1 MLRRLHP
8 GWMFLAV
15 LVASPATVLGER
27 IVSAPVTRVEVLLSV
42 APTLSVAVRA
52 TMLEEAAA
60 IWRRQDVAIEWL
72 PAKDDLP
79 RRSNRLRALV
89 VDRPARPHADGPFA
103 VGELVRTSNSHPIA
117 LISIERAERL
127 LASARGAATNEL
139 LAVSEQR
146 LGIVLGR
153 ALAHEIGH
161 FLLGTATHARRGLM
175 RPHFDAVEF
184 TDLRDGIFALDQDAA
199 AWLRTGSAE
208 KFAYASR

>member
-1 MLRRLHP
+1 ML
-8 GWMFLAV
+8 LAV
-15 LVASPATVLGER
+15 LAAGPSTVVAER
-27 IVSAPVTRVEVLLSV
+27 IVSAPATQVEVLLTV
-42 APTLSVAVRA
+42 APTLAASVRA
-52 TMLEEAAA
+52 TLLEEAAA

-72 PAKDDLP
+72 PATDDLP
-79 RRSNRLRALV
+79 RAPNRLRVLV
-89 VDRPARPHADGPFA
+89 VDRPARPHVDGPFA
-103 VGELVRTSNSHPIA
+103 IGELVRPSKSHPIA

-127 LASARGAATNEL
+127 LASARGATANEL
-139 LAVSEQR
+139 LAVSEHR

-184 TDLRDGIFALDQDAA
+184 TDLREGIFALDQDAA

-208 KFAYASR
+208 KFAYAAR